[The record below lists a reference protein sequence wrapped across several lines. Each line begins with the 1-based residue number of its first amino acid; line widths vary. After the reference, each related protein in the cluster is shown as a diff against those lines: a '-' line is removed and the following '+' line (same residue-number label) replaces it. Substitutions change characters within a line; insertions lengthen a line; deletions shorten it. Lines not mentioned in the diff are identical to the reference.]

1 MGTVHFQAFLETYLH
16 ASLGTS
22 HLPWGSFGPK
32 HPGMGFLSSFRP
44 RQEIQT
50 GSNPECLSN
59 RRRCPQR
66 GSTKSLCLVKCPLEF
81 RTEPQVSD
89 RLLKCKQL
97 PAGQTRPSD
106 SKIFN
111 RRFKFICKMS
121 KLRFGRQARR
131 AGPFCGRSNA
141 ETERW
146 RLRDGHDGEI
156 QNVQAAFIDGLLE
169 L

>member
-1 MGTVHFQAFLETYLH
+1 GTLYFPAVLETYLH

-22 HLPWGSFGPK
+22 HLPWRSFGPK

-50 GSNPECLSN
+50 GSNPEFLCN
-59 RRRCPQR
+59 RGGWPHRS
-66 GSTKSLCLVKCPLEF
+66 STKSLCLIKCAIEL
-81 RTEPQVSD
+81 RTEPQVPD
-89 RLLKCKQL
+89 PQLKCKQL
-97 PAGQTRPSD
+97 PAGQTSPTD
-106 SKIFN
+106 SKILK
-111 RRFKFICKMS
+111 RRFKFICKIS

-131 AGPFCGRSNA
+131 AGLSCGRSNA
-141 ETERW
+141 ETGRC
-146 RLRDGHDGEI
+146 RFRDAHDGEI